1 MTAAAP
7 ILIFHKAGA
16 IILEPGSWI
25 LTPAGPPSAHPFS
38 RASAGARA
46 PVLGEAPLWGEA
58 LGASRWGLVAQLVR
72 ARA

>member
-46 PVLGEAPLWGEA
+46 PVLGEA